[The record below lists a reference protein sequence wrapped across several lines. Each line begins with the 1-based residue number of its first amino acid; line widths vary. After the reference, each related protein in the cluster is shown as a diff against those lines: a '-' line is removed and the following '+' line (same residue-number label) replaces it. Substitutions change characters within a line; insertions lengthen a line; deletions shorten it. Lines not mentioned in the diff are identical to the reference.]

1 MVIGPAPRHVFWLLN
16 QFVLSNLAAACLDV
30 RQNIPAFGVL
40 GGFGGF
46 GGFGVFGLFG
56 LFGVFGVFGVFRLL
70 NQLCFWRT
78 WVSRVSAVR
87 PRTPAFGVL

>member
-30 RQNIPAFGVL
+30 RQNIPAFG
-40 GGFGGF
+40 GF
-46 GGFGVFGLFG
+46 GGFGVFGVFGLFE

-87 PRTPAFGVL
+87 PRTPAFDVL